1 MAKATIDLEKDKF
14 NAQGEV
20 KISGSFGGG
29 GKTDYSAS
37 DITALGSSND
47 INKWLAAY
55 NDGMLT
61 KEYVE
66 NFDLENEHIAYYT
79 HPSLGDGNKSLRITY
94 IYTGSAP
101 NRRLFAEYPQ
111 VANWTFDA
119 QSAGDLTLTLGTVTS
134 PAVDAAV
141 GTDVCTVSIADSG
154 PVVGTYTVSI
164 TGTNASLYRL
174 NNTTQSQTGSLLTV
188 ALTDTIV
195 VETASTFTGV
205 TYSHSFTVNFT
216 ETSVFRTESANVT
229 TTGAADTSQNE
240 FFLDGQS
247 TSSSVDDFQLN
258 ATNKSLTPTYGG
270 TTFPQVGTDDFSI
283 SMWLRITN
291 NSTAVNTVIWSMKSS
306 TDGEGIAIFLRN
318 GGTPSLRLHLCST
331 LSNRVICNTNIPS
344 ATRNDWNH
352 YTFVM
357 PTGPI
362 SSSNHPQVSINGGT
376 LQNHTVIND
385 SGNFNAASL
394 ASKTISGSFFSA
406 RSYSSS
412 NGTAGNRHTASTI
425 DIDELAFYAKRL
437 NQTECNAIYNNGN
450 WHNLDNLTGYNLD
463 RYFRMGD
470 GPNDSV
476 GNTQVFDIKNT
487 SDYIEKVGSGTHGIA
502 QLTMDD
508 PIYSSSSGN
517 HKYIQNP
524 AEWTLTGGDTSGNAM
539 PTGRIGAY
547 QNTDP
552 NKHLFGGAG
561 QNNEYSA
568 SFWINSTATPSPS
581 YAGHMFFNTV
591 VINNSNTTESVKLGV
606 MQYTNNKLYTN
617 IAGIAYDANSYG
629 PTLTHNVWRH
639 IVVVFSNSSL
649 TGYYHE
655 KIYIDG
661 VGYGGT
667 VNLLKNRVPYL
678 YDMTGYTNYGFA
690 VGSSYDNNATHS
702 TYGNVSPNS
711 TPIKMEEFSTY
722 TKALSASEVLGI
734 YNNGTPTDL
743 TGHDG
748 IEHWFRMGDSDS
760 DTGTSIACH
769 FHPSTTITSTQDYT
783 QNH

>member
-20 KISGSFGGG
+20 KVSGSFGGG

-66 NFDLENEHIAYYT
+66 NFDFENEHIAYYT

-119 QSAGDLTLTLGTVTS
+119 QSAGDLTLTLGTITS

-154 PVVGTYTVSI
+154 PVVGTYTVSL

-229 TTGAADTSQNE
+229 TTGAANTSQNE

-270 TTFPQVGTDDFSI
+270 TTFPEIGTDDFSI

-318 GGTPSLRLHLCST
+318 GGTPSIRLHLCST

-357 PTGPI
+357 PTGAI

-517 HKYIQNP
+517 HKYVEDAYRGPVTNSK
-524 AEWTLTGGDTSGNAM
+524 LTGNYNRDSSADYLGFFPSLDSTTAFRSSPNVSYSFWFKPNSTGSTKRNLIFAEVYENASGNQDFFQMYTSKSPEELQATSAKDGTTRYHRIAQVNDDAWYHVVVTTNTDDVLGGATYYINGSAVTIISSSGTTITRSDPVEYIVFGGENLKAAATQGTNDAGGTSGN
-539 PTGRIGAY
+539 
-547 QNTDP
+547 
-552 NKHLFGGAG
+552 F
-561 QNNEYSA
+561 E
-568 SFWINSTATPSPS
+568 
-581 YAGHMFFNTV
+581 
-591 VINNSNTTESVKLGV
+591 
-606 MQYTNNKLYTN
+606 
-617 IAGIAYDANSYG
+617 
-629 PTLTHNVWRH
+629 
-639 IVVVFSNSSL
+639 
-649 TGYYHE
+649 
-655 KIYIDG
+655 ID
-661 VGYGGT
+661 
-667 VNLLKNRVPYL
+667 
-678 YDMTGYTNYGFA
+678 
-690 VGSSYDNNATHS
+690 
-702 TYGNVSPNS
+702 
-711 TPIKMEEFSTY
+711 EFSTWKR
-722 TKALSASEVLGI
+722 TLNASEVLELF
-734 YNNGTPTDL
+734 NGGVPGNLSSHSAATDL
-743 TGHDG
+743 QRWLRWGDTTGDG
-748 IEHWFRMGDSDS
+748 VAIKDSQNTSWEVTSFDS
-760 DTGTSIACH
+760 QDN
-769 FHPSTTITSTQDYT
+769 TT
-783 QNH
+783 NH